1 MSRVRTDGDA
11 SSRSNPPPMLRT
23 LAASAALVVAA
34 AIALSAAACFGG
46 EGDTGPTTEPRRVVF
61 MAGFKPQANLPFV
74 AAYVAQEKGYFA
86 EQGLTVDLRHAS
98 TGEHLKLLLSGD
110 VHFTTAAAASV
121 LKRRSDPGAPIVAIA
136 LFGQKGNQGYMA
148 LRDSGI
154 TELGDWEGRTLGYKI
169 SVPPD
174 YLAMIKAEGVDRS
187 RIQEIRVG
195 YDPRVLTE
203 GQVDVL
209 AIFKSNEPDT
219 VERLGFEVTVWDPA
233 DYGVP
238 TMGLTYIT
246 LTETAESDPDVVT
259 RFLRATMKGF
269 EFMKENPDEA
279 VDIVMK
285 YAPEEDREHQEFML
299 EAEMKDAEGG
309 ATEKAG
315 LGAMTDEQWKA
326 LYDHLLEFE
335 AIPEPFDYKDAYDT
349 QFLDEIYDG
358 AKLEWP

>member
-1 MSRVRTDGDA
+1 MSRVRTKGDA
-11 SSRSNPPPMLRT
+11 SSWPNPPFMLRT
-23 LAASAALVVAA
+23 LAASAALMVAA
-34 AIALSAAACFGG
+34 VALGAAACSGG
-46 EGDTGPTTEPRRVVF
+46 QGDTGPTPEPRRVVF

-74 AAYVAQEKGYFA
+74 AAYVAQENGYFA

-110 VHFTTAAAASV
+110 VHFTTAAATSV

-148 LRDSGI
+148 LADSGI
-154 TELGDWEGRTLGYKI
+154 AELGDWEGRTLGYKI

-187 RIQEIRVG
+187 RIQEVRVG

-219 VERLGFEVTVWDPA
+219 VRRLGFEVVVWDPA

-246 LTETAESDPDVVT
+246 LTETAESDPDVVA

-269 EFMKENPDEA
+269 EFMMENPDEA

-299 EAEMKDAEGG
+299 RAELKDAVGG
-309 ATEKAG
+309 ATGEAG
-315 LGAMTDEQWKA
+315 LGAMTDGQWKA

-335 AIPEPFDYKDAYDT
+335 AIPEPFDYKTAYT
-349 QFLDEIYDG
+349 TRFLDDIYDG
-358 AKLEWP
+358 ARLQWP